1 MEVGGEVGAA
11 PWVVGGAMG
20 GVELE
25 VGAAPRVVL
34 QLSKRFRN
42 VYDSIQ
48 CFTPLLLLLL

>member
-11 PWVVGGAMG
+11 PWVVGGAME
-20 GVELE
+20 GVGLE
-25 VGAAPRVVL
+25 VGVAPRAVL

-42 VYDSIQ
+42 VHDSIQ